1 MKLSYVLASVV
12 DTSGLPH
19 PHTANTISKALNIVF
34 SISASIALLM
44 IVINGMLYILA
55 RGDPNGTAR
64 AREGV
69 IYSVVGLVV
78 VMMAYTIVTFVVKG
92 IG

>member
-1 MKLSYVLASVV
+1 MNVLYHLATIIDTRGLPKP
-12 DTSGLPH
+12 DTS
-19 PHTANTISKALNIVF
+19 NTMSKVLNTVF
-34 SISASIALLM
+34 AISASIALLM

-78 VMMAYTIVTFVVKG
+78 VMAAFSIVTFVVKG
-92 IG
+92 V